1 MSDTKIIAICN
12 QKGGV
17 TKTTTTVN
25 LGVGLARQGKK
36 VLIVDTDPQ
45 ADATTCLGW
54 PEQDKLPITLAGL
67 LEKSMNDE
75 PIAPGEGILHHAE
88 GVDLVPSSIELSG
101 LEVSLVNSMSRE
113 FVLRNYLT
121 QVKDGYDYVLI
132 DTMPSLGMLTVNA
145 LAAADSVLIPVQAQ
159 YLSAKG
165 MTQLV
170 RTISK
175 VQRQINPKLKIDGIL
190 LTLVD
195 VRTNLAR
202 DTAAVIRQNYGRV
215 LRIFKTQIP
224 LAVKAAETSVTGTS
238 IFTHDRNGKVA
249 KAYENLAKEVD
260 SIGSPTK
267 NEPALGR

>member
-1 MSDTKIIAICN
+1 MSNAKTIAICN

-17 TKTTTTVN
+17 TKTTTAVN

-36 VLIVDTDPQ
+36 VLLVDTDPQ

-54 PEQDKLPITLAGL
+54 PEQDKLSITLAGL

-75 PIAPGEGILHHAE
+75 PTAPREGILSHAE
-88 GVDLVPSSIELSG
+88 GIDLIPSGIELSG
-101 LEVSLVNSMSRE
+101 LEVSLVNAMSRE
-113 FVLRNYLT
+113 FALRDYLV
-121 QVKDGYDYVLI
+121 QVKGGYDYVLI

-145 LAAADSVLIPVQAQ
+145 LAASDSVIVPVQAQ

-170 RTISK
+170 RTIGK
-175 VQRQINPKLKIDGIL
+175 VQKQINPALKIDGIL

-195 VRTNLAR
+195 MRTNFAR
-202 DTAAVIRQNYGRV
+202 DTAAVLQQSYGNV

-224 LAVKAAETSVTGTS
+224 LAVKAAETSATGTS
-238 IFTHDRNGKVA
+238 IFTHDKNGKVA
-249 KAYENLAKEVD
+249 KAYENLAKEVL
-260 SIGSPTK
+260 S
-267 NEPALGR
+267 LG

>member
-1 MSDTKIIAICN
+1 MRKCKTIAICN

-25 LGVGLARQGKK
+25 LGVGLARQGKR

-45 ADATTCLGW
+45 ADATTSLGW
-54 PEQDKLPITLAGL
+54 PEQDKRPITLAGL

-75 PIAPGEGILHHAE
+75 PIAPGEGILSHAE
-88 GVDLVPSSIELSG
+88 GVDLIPSGIELSG
-101 LEVSLVNSMSRE
+101 LEVSLVNAMSRE
-113 FVLRNYLT
+113 FALRDCLV
-121 QVKDGYDYVLI
+121 QVKGGYDYVLI

-145 LAAADSVLIPVQAQ
+145 LAASDSVIVPVQAQ

-170 RTISK
+170 RTIGK
-175 VQRQINPKLKIDGIL
+175 VRKQINPALKIDGIL

-195 VRTNLAR
+195 TRTNFAR
-202 DTAAVIRQNYGRV
+202 DTANLLRQNYGSI

-224 LAVKAAETSVTGTS
+224 LAVKAAETSATGTS
-238 IFTHDRNGKVA
+238 IFTHDKNGKIA
-249 KAYENLAKEVD
+249 KAYENLAREVMN
-260 SIGSPTK
+260 IGESSK